1 MRRGARNTAAIGGA
15 LALCALAIGLAAS
28 PAPAGKGKRKIEVR
42 PGAGAITDALE
53 RARGG
58 DVLRIHKGRYEEALA
73 ITQRVK
79 LVGVGKRRP
88 VIDAGCST
96 RTTIDALADGVR
108 LRRLKVI
115 GADTATEV
123 DFNGVSGGRAA
134 DLVLRDTCDAEYGI
148 NVFDTGPMTI
158 VDSRATGFD
167 DAGFYIGGISRTPN
181 GEIRL
186 ARSEAYGNLRG
197 LIVENSA
204 GGEIRVRRND
214 FHHNDV
220 TVAPGLPTGILI
232 TNSDGVRVQQN
243 EVASNARFGLH
254 LTEDSDRNLIDA
266 NRFLGN
272 PIDIRNQGTGNCGS
286 GNSAQTGDALPPC

>member
-1 MRRGARNTAAIGGA
+1 VS
-15 LALCALAIGLAAS
+15 LLAIAIAAA

-42 PGAGAITDALE
+42 PGAGAITDALD
-53 RARGG
+53 RAREG
-58 DVLRIHKGRYEEALA
+58 DVLRIHKGHYEEALP
-73 ITQRVK
+73 ITERVK

-96 RTTIDALADGVR
+96 RTTIEALADGVR
-108 LRRLKVI
+108 LKRLKLI
-115 GADTATEV
+115 GADTATEI
-123 DFNGVSGGRAA
+123 DFNGVSGGRAS
-134 DLVLRDTCDAEYGI
+134 DLVVRDTCDAEYGI

-167 DAGFYIGGISRTPN
+167 DAGFYIGGITSTPN
-181 GEIRL
+181 GAIRL

-214 FHHNDV
+214 LHHNNV
-220 TVAPGLPTGILI
+220 TVPPALPTGILI
-232 TNSDGVRVQQN
+232 TNSDGVRVEQN

-266 NRFLGN
+266 NRFIGN
-272 PIDIRNQGTGNCGS
+272 PIDISNEGTGNCGS
-286 GNSAQTGDALPPC
+286 DNASETGDALSPC

>member
-1 MRRGARNTAAIGGA
+1 MAATAGAVAV
-15 LALCALAIGLAAS
+15 CALAIAIAAA

-42 PGAGAITDALE
+42 PGAGAITDALD
-53 RARGG
+53 RAREG
-58 DVLRIHKGRYEEALA
+58 DVLRIHKGHYEEALA
-73 ITQRVK
+73 ITERVR

-96 RTTIDALADGVR
+96 RTTIEALADGVR
-108 LRRLKVI
+108 LKRLKVI

-123 DFNGVSGGRAA
+123 DFNGVSEGRAS
-134 DLVLRDTCDAEYGI
+134 DLVVRDTCDAEYGI

-167 DAGFYIGGISRTPN
+167 DAGFYMGQVTSTPD
-181 GEIRL
+181 GVVRL
-186 ARSEAYGNLRG
+186 ARSESYGNLRG

-214 FHHNDV
+214 LHHNNV
-220 TVAPGLPTGILI
+220 TVPPALPTGILI
-232 TNSDGVRVQQN
+232 TNSDGVRVEQN
-243 EVASNARFGLH
+243 DVASNARFGLH

-272 PIDIRNQGTGNCGS
+272 PIDVRNQGTGNCGS
-286 GNSAQTGDALPPC
+286 GNASETGDALPPC